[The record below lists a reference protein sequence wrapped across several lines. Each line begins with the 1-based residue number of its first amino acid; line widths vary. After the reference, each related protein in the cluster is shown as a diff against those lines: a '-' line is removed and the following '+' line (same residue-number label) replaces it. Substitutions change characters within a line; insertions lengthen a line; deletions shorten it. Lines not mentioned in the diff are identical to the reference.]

1 MATAVTRPE
10 RRIANRERL
19 IFALD
24 VPDLDG
30 ARELVTRL
38 GESVVFYKIGLEL
51 ATSRHYFELL
61 DWLVARDK
69 KVFTDLKLYDIPAT
83 VTAAVRQLSRSGAS
97 FLTVHGDRAIMEA
110 AAAAKG
116 AQLKILVVTVL
127 TSIAPQD
134 LAEMGIGLSV
144 EELVLLRARQAVA
157 AGCDGVIASGLEAEP
172 LRKALGPQPLIVTP
186 GIRPA
191 DGARAHAGR
200 DAGGPATQARAG
212 MPAGEQRRE
221 QLPGLVADDQRRV
234 VTPTIAFRSGAD
246 HIVVGR
252 PIRDAAD
259 PYAAA
264 TAIQQEIAGVF
275 G

>member
-1 MATAVTRPE
+1 MAAAITTPA

-24 VPDLDG
+24 VPDLEG
-30 ARELVTRL
+30 ARELVTKL
-38 GESVVFYKIGLEL
+38 ADSVVFYKIGLEL

-61 DWLVARDK
+61 DWLIARDK

-83 VTAAVRQLSRSGAS
+83 VSAAVRQLSRSGAS

-116 AQLKILVVTVL
+116 EQLEILVVTVL
-127 TSIAPQD
+127 TSIAPRD

-144 EELVLLRARQAVA
+144 EELVLQRAQQAVA
-157 AGCDGVIASGLEAEP
+157 AGCDGVIASGLEAAP
-172 LRKALGPQPLIVTP
+172 LRAALGPRPKIVTP

-191 DGARAHAGR
+191 DASRN
-200 DAGGPATQARAG
+200 
-212 MPAGEQRRE
+212 
-221 QLPGLVADDQRRV
+221 DDQRRV
-234 VTPTIAFRSGAD
+234 VTPTSAFRAGAD

-259 PYAAA
+259 PYSAAA
-264 TAIQQEIAGVF
+264 AIQQEIAGVF